1 MRRGAERMAATKL
14 AVTCGENSGPQGRR
28 RNGAVR
34 GGRRPPLKP
43 SFGRFALR
51 ADACSGQKSCR
62 EKMAMRERRKIC
74 HYAPIPA
81 GRFVKDV
88 ASLRKLKIR

>member
-1 MRRGAERMAATKL
+1 MRRGAERM

-43 SFGRFALR
+43 SKGRFALR
-51 ADACSGQKSCR
+51 ADARSGQKACR
-62 EKMAMRERRKIC
+62 EKMAMRERRK
-74 HYAPIPA
+74 
-81 GRFVKDV
+81 FVIMHQYRPEG
-88 ASLRKLKIR
+88 L